1 MDVKRHKAYQ
11 KAPLESR
18 RQSPTKWN
26 TLPISGDR
34 AFECAPSGK
43 RRLRPSEQNL
53 LRRAKRKANANGNFE
68 YPPPFPAPRH
78 CARALPGGVSMR
90 ARRHAPR
97 PCPVVRSRRGRAR
110 CPHRPWRLATRAA
123 APPARCAA
131 WHPAPL
137 PERRGLPDAAPCA
150 AIGGARR
157 RPSKTLSVCYLP
169 LPMAHYPGGAMGT
182 SRPTAITHA
191 HYLHALHAAIT
202 HAYHRKPSKSPAM
215 AHLWPPPPWG
225 LPTLSA
231 RAFALSA
238 GGLSI
243 GKIGKKRATI
253 GTRLRSVRPLA
264 ELLGRRLPFA

>member
-26 TLPISGDR
+26 TLPIYGGR

-53 LRRAKRKANANGNFE
+53 LRRAKRKGSKWQFRISDII
-68 YPPPFPAPRH
+68 PGTPALRPRITRRRCHAPH
-78 CARALPGGVSMR
+78 C
-90 ARRHAPR
+90 HAPR
-97 PCPVVRSRRGRAR
+97 PCPVVRSRRRAHRPCSTLVRHGSRAR

-123 APPARCAA
+123 APSARCAA

-137 PERRGLPDAAPCA
+137 PGRRGLPDAAPCA

-191 HYLHALHAAIT
+191 RIARGGSPLRGGFADNAQKVACTKDSTGIPSEPDVARPAYTTAA
-202 HAYHRKPSKSPAM
+202 RPM
-215 AHLWPPPPWG
+215 
-225 LPTLSA
+225 LPGNRRARTRRLSA
-231 RAFALSA
+231 IS
-238 GGLSI
+238 S
-243 GKIGKKRATI
+243 
-253 GTRLRSVRPLA
+253 
-264 ELLGRRLPFA
+264 

>member
-1 MDVKRHKAYQ
+1 MDVKRHEAYQ
-11 KAPLESR
+11 KAPLKSR

-26 TLPISGDR
+26 TLPISGGR

-43 RRLRPSEQNL
+43 RR
-53 LRRAKRKANANGNFE
+53 RARTNKNFFAVQSGREANGNFE
-68 YPPPFPAPRH
+68 YPTPFPAPRH
-78 CARALPGGVSMR
+78 CARALPGGVAMR
-90 ARRHAPR
+90 ARCHAPR
-97 PCPVVRSRRGRAR
+97 PCSVVRSRRGRAR

-169 LPMAHYPGGAMGT
+169 LPVAHYPGGAMGT

-191 HYLHALHAAIT
+191 RIARGGSPLRGGFVDNAQKVACTKDSTGIPPEPDVARPAYTTAA
-202 HAYHRKPSKSPAM
+202 RPM
-215 AHLWPPPPWG
+215 
-225 LPTLSA
+225 LPGNRRARTRRLSA
-231 RAFALSA
+231 IS
-238 GGLSI
+238 S
-243 GKIGKKRATI
+243 
-253 GTRLRSVRPLA
+253 
-264 ELLGRRLPFA
+264 